1 MSQAAKNLLKTLV
14 ALYGAVLANPNDDQ
28 IGRIKEWVPELCRM
42 RSVPKETKQTW
53 IKIAESL

>member
-14 ALYGAVLANPNDDQ
+14 ALHGAVLENPNDHQ

-42 RSVPKETKQTW
+42 RSVPKETKHQW
-53 IKIAESL
+53 IKIAASL